1 MDHFITPVQV
11 ANILN
16 ILLLAEDEVVV
27 LFASPNTPDVYHKFL
42 STLLWAHLLQVGRI
56 WAHTLF
62 NYTQM
67 ISFLY
72 YVFLIC

>member
-27 LFASPNTPDVYHKFL
+27 LFASPNTPDVYHTFL

-56 WAHTLF
+56 
-62 NYTQM
+62 
-67 ISFLY
+67 
-72 YVFLIC
+72 

>member
-42 STLLWAHLLQVGRI
+42 STLLWAHLHKAGRI
-56 WAHTLF
+56 
-62 NYTQM
+62 
-67 ISFLY
+67 
-72 YVFLIC
+72 